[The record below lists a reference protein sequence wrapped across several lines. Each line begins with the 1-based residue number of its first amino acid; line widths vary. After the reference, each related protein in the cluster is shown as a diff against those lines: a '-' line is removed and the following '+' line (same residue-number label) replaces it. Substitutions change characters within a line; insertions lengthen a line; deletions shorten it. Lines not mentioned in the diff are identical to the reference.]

1 MARSFASPRRQSKQS
16 VTSADVLHKRQ
27 PDAHGRTSRAVG
39 ARRDLETPT
48 KLLGALAHAHDAHAG
63 ASTAGDVLEQGLRDA
78 VAPIFD
84 LQHEHTGVTP
94 QPDARSL
101 AAGVPVDVVQ

>member
-16 VTSADVLHKRQ
+16 VTSAVLHKRQ
-27 PDAHGRTSRAVG
+27 PDAYGRTGRAVV
-39 ARRDLETPT
+39 ARRDLETPA
-48 KLLGALAHAHDAHAG
+48 KPLGALAHAHDAHAG
-63 ASTAGDVLEQGLRDA
+63 ASTAGDVLEQGLRNA
-78 VAPIFD
+78 VTPIFD

-101 AAGVPVDVVQ
+101 APGVPVDVVQ